1 MIARPSS
8 PLMLILAMCVAEVLG
23 MATFATFP
31 ALLPTFRAEWA
42 LTNWEAGL
50 IGGIYFAGYLLAV
63 PILVTLTDRVDPRRI
78 YLFAM
83 TISLASAVGFA
94 LWAEGLMSAI
104 LWRFLQGVGLAGT
117 YMPGLK
123 ALTDALPEKSQS
135 RAVAFYTSSFG
146 VGSSLSF
153 VIAGELAAAFDWRW
167 AFILSAI
174 GPALAIAFAFW
185 LLRPKPPAEDSI
197 PTTRLL
203 DFRPVLANRRAL
215 AFTLG
220 YTVHNWE
227 LFGFRTWIVAFL
239 VFAQT
244 QQPAGA
250 LGVAWSATWL
260 AALVNLIG
268 LPASVIGN
276 ELAHRFG
283 RRQVLIAVMTASA
296 IAGAAFGF
304 SGATLPFVLVVVLA
318 FIYGWTVIGDSATL
332 TAGVVAAADP
342 RYRGATMAMHSMIG
356 FVGSFIGPL
365 AFGAVLDA
373 GGGEENGTAWGI
385 AFTSLS
391 AIILIGPL
399 LMLTMA
405 RRAEEDHAAAQEKPA
420 ATGDRPRQLNE
431 AASAQ
436 SRTCSKTS

>member
-1 MIARPSS
+1 MIQRPSS
-8 PLMLILAMCVAEVLG
+8 TGMLILAMCVAETLG

-31 ALLPTFRAEWA
+31 ALLPTFREEWG
-42 LTNWEAGL
+42 LSNTEAGW
-50 IGGIYFAGYLLAV
+50 IGGVYFAGYLLSV
-63 PILVTLTDRVDPRRI
+63 PVLVSLTDRVDPRRI
-78 YLFAM
+78 YLVAM
-83 TISLASAVGFA
+83 ALSCASAIGFA
-94 LWAEGLMSAI
+94 IAADGVASAS

-123 ALTDALPEKSQS
+123 ALTDALPDKAQS

-174 GPALAIAFAFW
+174 GPALAIFFAFW
-185 LLRPKPPAEDSI
+185 VLRPKPPVEDAL
-197 PTTRLL
+197 PATRLL
-203 DFRPVLANRRAL
+203 DFRPVFANRRAL

-220 YTVHNWE
+220 YAVHNWE
-227 LFGFRTWIVAFL
+227 LFGYRTWIVAFL
-239 VFAQT
+239 VFAQM

-250 LGVAWSATWL
+250 IGVAWSATTL
-260 AALVNLIG
+260 AALINLIG
-268 LPASVIGN
+268 LPASVLGN

-296 IAGAAFGF
+296 VAGTAFGF
-304 SGATLPFVLVVVLA
+304 SGATLPFVAVVFLA
-318 FIYGWTVIGDSATL
+318 FVYGWTVIGDSATL

-356 FVGSFIGPL
+356 FVGSFLGPL

-373 GGGEENGTAWGI
+373 GGGEQSGMAWGI
-385 AFTSLS
+385 AFASLS
-391 AIILIGPL
+391 VIILIGPV
-399 LMLTMA
+399 LMMTLA
-405 RRAEEDHAAAQEKPA
+405 RRAEDDHNQAQKN
-420 ATGDRPRQLNE
+420 RPQ
-431 AASAQ
+431 
-436 SRTCSKTS
+436 

>member
-1 MIARPSS
+1 MIQRPSS
-8 PLMLILAMCVAEVLG
+8 PAMLILAMCVAEVLG

-31 ALLPTFRAEWA
+31 ALLPTFREEWG
-42 LTNWEAGL
+42 LSNTEAGW
-50 IGGIYFAGYLLAV
+50 IGGVYFAGYLLSV
-63 PILVTLTDRVDPRRI
+63 PVLVSLTDRVDPRRI
-78 YLFAM
+78 YLVAM
-83 TISLASAVGFA
+83 MISAASALGFA
-94 LWAEGLMSAI
+94 VAADGVASAS

-123 ALTDALPEKSQS
+123 ALTDSLPEKSQS

-153 VIAGELAAAFDWRW
+153 VIAGELAAAIDWHW

-174 GPALAIAFAFW
+174 GPGLALIFAFW
-185 LLRPKPPAEDSI
+185 VLRPKPPAEDSI
-197 PTTRLL
+197 PATKLL
-203 DFRPVLANRRAL
+203 DFRPVFANRRAL

-227 LFGFRTWIVAFL
+227 LFGYRTWIVAFL

-244 QQPAGA
+244 QQPSGA
-250 LGVAWSATWL
+250 LGVAWSATTL

-283 RRQVLIAVMTASA
+283 RRQVLIVVMTASA
-296 IAGAAFGF
+296 FAGTAFGF
-304 SGATLPFVLVVVLA
+304 SGSALPFVAVVFLA
-318 FIYGWTVIGDSATL
+318 FVYGWTVIGDSATL

-365 AFGAVLDA
+365 AFGAVLDGA
-373 GGGEENGTAWGI
+373 GGEQSGTAWGI
-385 AFTSLS
+385 AFASLS

-399 LMLTMA
+399 LMVTMA
-405 RRAEEDHAAAQEKPA
+405 KRAEQDAA
-420 ATGDRPRQLNE
+420 
-431 AASAQ
+431 
-436 SRTCSKTS
+436 